1 MTEAAH
7 NPDGPTEEI
16 DLESVDLSI
25 ASLPVI
31 ADTDEATRR
40 KSSTPPPLPA
50 EALRLRATPIPPAAD
65 LKARLRPPTPLA
77 QRTTPVPPAAGDPAR
92 RLLRPAALSGEQIEA
107 LQAEVERLTK
117 RLNERDAYLGEL
129 ERVYAQRAEALL
141 AAEKQVETLGAELE
155 ARNARVAQ
163 LEAMLAA
170 RSPSSKQGTAP
181 DDLTRIRGIGPRYA
195 RQLQEL
201 GVSSFAAIA
210 TWSAD
215 ECAHFARQLKVNP
228 GRVERDRWVEQAR
241 SLCEA
246 EPTAKASEPDL

>member
-7 NPDGPTEEI
+7 DPDGPTEEI

-77 QRTTPVPPAAGDPAR
+77 QRATPVPDPAR
-92 RLLRPAALSGEQIEA
+92 RLLRPAALSGEQVEA

-129 ERVYAQRAEALL
+129 ERVYAQRADLLL
-141 AAEKQVETLGAELE
+141 AVEKQVETLRAELE
-155 ARNARVAQ
+155 SRNARVAQ
-163 LEAMLAA
+163 LEATLAA
-170 RSPSSKQGTAP
+170 RSPSSKHGATP

-201 GVSSFAAIA
+201 GVHTFAAIA
-210 TWSAD
+210 AWNAD

-228 GRVERDRWVEQAR
+228 GRVERDRWVDQAR
-241 SLCEA
+241 SLCEGD
-246 EPTAKASEPDL
+246 PDAKANEPEL

>member
-7 NPDGPTEEI
+7 DPDGPTEEI

-77 QRTTPVPPAAGDPAR
+77 QRATPVPAAGDPAR
-92 RLLRPAALSGEQIEA
+92 RLLRPAALSGEPVEA

-129 ERVYAQRAEALL
+129 ERVYAQRADLLL
-141 AAEKQVETLGAELE
+141 AAEKQVETLRAELE
-155 ARNARVAQ
+155 ARNARIAQ
-163 LEAMLAA
+163 LEATLAA
-170 RSPSSKQGTAP
+170 RSPLSKRGSAP

-195 RQLQEL
+195 HQLQEL
-201 GVSSFAAIA
+201 GVQTFAAIA
-210 TWSAD
+210 AWSAD

-246 EPTAKASEPDL
+246 EPNAKPSEPDL